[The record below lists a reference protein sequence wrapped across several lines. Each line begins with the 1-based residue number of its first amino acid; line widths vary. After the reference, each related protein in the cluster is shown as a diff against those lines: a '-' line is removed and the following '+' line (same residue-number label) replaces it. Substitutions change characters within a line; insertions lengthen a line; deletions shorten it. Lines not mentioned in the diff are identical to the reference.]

1 METIVLLALAF
12 IMGAGELNK
21 QEVEYT
27 PSNIEE
33 VQDLYNPSATR
44 LSDIVHTNLSVR
56 FDWEKQYLHG
66 TAEITAKP
74 YFRATNELILDA
86 KGFDIHHVKMFCRLI
101 N

>member
-56 FDWEKQYLHG
+56 FRLGE
-66 TAEITAKP
+66 A
-74 YFRATNELILDA
+74 ILAWDSRNNSKA
-86 KGFDIHHVKMFCRLI
+86 IFPRHQRIDTRRKRI
-101 N
+101 